1 MVVRPPTGGHY
12 LQHRF
17 VWLLLLDLF
26 YKFLPF
32 FFTPNQVFVEHNMA
46 NATSCYLY
54 SAVYVCEFVFS
65 MSSKQSVIFIN
76 ASFSSLVIR
85 QMVFEL
91 TEK

>member
-17 VWLLLLDLF
+17 VWLLLLDLL

-46 NATSCYLY
+46 NATSFQATDQVRSFMLTLLY
-54 SAVYVCEFVFS
+54 TRLK
-65 MSSKQSVIFIN
+65 M
-76 ASFSSLVIR
+76 R
-85 QMVFEL
+85 
-91 TEK
+91 